1 MQDMILE
8 LIENKKYH
16 AVSDMLKEQTAPD
29 VAALLDEIPDVYLST
44 IYRLLPKELAADVFV
59 EMDGDQ
65 QEMLIHRFT
74 DNELREMLDELYLDD
89 AVDIIEEMPATVVK
103 RILRNTDP
111 QTRVMINQLL
121 KYPKDSAGSLMTI
134 EYVSLKKD
142 MTVEDAFT
150 RIRRTGVD
158 KETIYTCYVTD
169 DNRRL
174 DGIITVRALLLANS
188 TDLIE
193 DIMEDHPISVETSAD
208 REDVVKMFDK
218 YDFLA
223 LPVVD
228 HENRLV
234 GIITVD
240 DAMDVMQEEA
250 DEDFAK
256 MAAVMPSDESY
267 FKTSVFNHA
276 KNRITWLL
284 VLMLTGIITGAI
296 ITGYE
301 EAFQAYPM
309 LVAFIPMLMG
319 TGGNAGAQ
327 TSTLTIRGMAT
338 DEISLKDYFR
348 IVFKEARVALIV
360 GTGLA
365 IVNFVRV
372 YLTYQNWLFGLVTGI
387 SLIGTV
393 FFAKLLG
400 CSMPM
405 LAKKLKLDPAI
416 MASPLITTL
425 VDAGS
430 ILLYFAVATTLMNI

>member
-1 MQDMILE
+1 MQEQIIEFLE
-8 LIENKKYH
+8 QKKYH
-16 AVSDMLKEQTAPD
+16 DVSDILKELTAPD
-29 VAALLDEIPDVYLST
+29 VAALLDEIPEMFLPTV
-44 IYRLLPKELAADVFV
+44 YRLLPKELAAEVFV
-59 EMDGDQ
+59 EMDVDQ

-74 DNELREMLDELYLDD
+74 DTELRETLDELYLDD
-89 AVDIIEEMPATVVK
+89 TVDIIEEMPATVVK

-111 QTRVMINQLL
+111 QTRFMINQVL

-169 DNRRL
+169 ANRRL
-174 DGIITVRALLLANS
+174 EGIITVRTLLLANS
-188 TDLIE
+188 ADLIG
-193 DIMEDHPISVETSAD
+193 DIMEDRPISVATTTD
-208 REDVVKMFDK
+208 REEVVKMFDK

-228 HENRLV
+228 QESRLV

-256 MAAVMPSDESY
+256 MAAVTPSDESY
-267 FKTSVFNHA
+267 FKTTVFGHA
-276 KNRITWLL
+276 KNRIIWLL
-284 VLMLTGIITGAI
+284 VLMMAGIITGAI

-327 TSTLTIRGMAT
+327 SSTLTIRGMAT
-338 DEISLKDYFR
+338 DEIQLKDYLR
-348 IVFKEARVALIV
+348 VAFKEARISLIV
-360 GTGLA
+360 GAGLSV
-365 IVNFVRV
+365 INFIRV
-372 YLTYQNWLFGLVTGI
+372 YITYQNWMFGVVTGL
-387 SLIGTV
+387 SLICTI

-430 ILLYFAVATTLMNI
+430 ILLYFSIATALLKL

>member
-1 MQDMILE
+1 
-8 LIENKKYH
+8 
-16 AVSDMLKEQTAPD
+16 
-29 VAALLDEIPDVYLST
+29 
-44 IYRLLPKELAADVFV
+44 
-59 EMDGDQ
+59 
-65 QEMLIHRFT
+65 
-74 DNELREMLDELYLDD
+74 
-89 AVDIIEEMPATVVK
+89 MPATVVK

-111 QTRVMINQLL
+111 QTRFMINQVL

-169 DNRRL
+169 GNRCL
-174 DGIITVRALLLANS
+174 EGIITVRTLLLANS
-188 TDLIE
+188 ADLIG
-193 DIMEDHPISVETSAD
+193 DIMEDRPISVATTTD
-208 REDVVKMFDK
+208 REEVVKMFDK

-228 HENRLV
+228 QESRLV

-256 MAAVMPSDESY
+256 MAAVTPSDESY
-267 FKTSVFNHA
+267 FKTTVFGHA
-276 KNRITWLL
+276 RNRIIWLL
-284 VLMLTGIITGAI
+284 VLMMAGIITGAI

-327 TSTLTIRGMAT
+327 SSTLTIRGMAT
-338 DEISLKDYFR
+338 DEIQLKDYLR
-348 IVFKEARVALIV
+348 VAFKEARISLIV
-360 GTGLA
+360 GAGLSV
-365 IVNFVRV
+365 INFIRV
-372 YLTYQNWLFGLVTGI
+372 YITYQNWMFGVVTGL
-387 SLIGTV
+387 SLICTI

-430 ILLYFAVATTLMNI
+430 ILLYFSIATALLKL

>member
-1 MQDMILE
+1 MQEKILE
-8 LIENKKYH
+8 LLEQKKYH
-16 AVSDMLKEQTAPD
+16 GISELLKEQTAPD
-29 VAALLDEIPDVYLST
+29 VAALLDEIPDIYLST
-44 IYRLLPKELAADVFV
+44 VYRLLPKELAAEVFV

-74 DNELREMLDELYLDD
+74 DTELRETLDELYLDD
-89 AVDIIEEMPATVVK
+89 TVDIIEEMPATVVK

-111 QTRVMINQLL
+111 QTRVMINQIL

-134 EYVSLKKD
+134 EYVNLKKD

-169 DNRRL
+169 ANRCL
-174 DGIITVRALLLANS
+174 EGIITVRTLLLANGS
-188 TDLIE
+188 DLIG
-193 DIMEDHPISVETSAD
+193 DIMEDHPISVATSAD

-228 HENRLV
+228 HEERLV

-256 MAAVMPSDESY
+256 MAAVVPSDESY
-267 FKTSVFNHA
+267 FKTSVFGHA
-276 KNRITWLL
+276 KNRIIWLMI
-284 VLMLTGIITGAI
+284 LMLTGILTGAI

-327 TSTLTIRGMAT
+327 ASTLTIRGMAT
-338 DEISLKDYFR
+338 DEIQLKDYFR
-348 IVFKEARVALIV
+348 IAFKEARVALIV
-360 GTGLA
+360 GAGLS

-372 YLTYQNWLFGLVTGI
+372 YITYQDWLFGIVTGL

-430 ILLYFAVATTLMNI
+430 ILLYFSIATAMIKL

>member
-1 MQDMILE
+1 MQDMILD

-29 VAALLDEIPDVYLST
+29 VAALLTEIPDVYLST
-44 IYRLLPKELAADVFV
+44 IYRLLPKELAAEVFV

-65 QEMLIHRFT
+65 QEILIHRFT

-169 DNRRL
+169 ENRRL
-174 DGIITVRALLLANS
+174 EGIITVRALLLANS
-188 TDLIE
+188 SDRIE
-193 DIMEDHPISVETSAD
+193 EIMEDHPISVATTAD

-338 DEISLKDYFR
+338 DEITLKDYFR

-372 YLTYQNWLFGLVTGI
+372 YITYQNWLFGLVTGI

-430 ILLYFAVATTLMNI
+430 ILLYFAIATTLMHI

>member
-1 MQDMILE
+1 MQEQVVELLE
-8 LIENKKYH
+8 QKKYH
-16 AVSDMLKEQTAPD
+16 EVSDILKELTAPD
-29 VAALLDEIPDVYLST
+29 VAALLGEISEMFLPTV
-44 IYRLLPKELAADVFV
+44 YRLLPKELAAEVFV
-59 EMDGDQ
+59 EMDVDQ

-74 DNELREMLDELYLDD
+74 DTELRETLDELYLDD
-89 AVDIIEEMPATVVK
+89 TVDIIEEMPATVVK

-111 QTRVMINQLL
+111 QTRFMINQVL

-169 DNRRL
+169 GNRRL
-174 DGIITVRALLLANS
+174 EGIITVRTLLLANG
-188 TDLIE
+188 TDLIG
-193 DIMEDHPISVETSAD
+193 DIMEDRPISVATTAD
-208 REDVVKMFDK
+208 REEVVKMFDK

-228 HENRLV
+228 QESRLV

-256 MAAVMPSDESY
+256 MAAVTPSDESY
-267 FKTSVFNHA
+267 FKTTVFGHA
-276 KNRITWLL
+276 KNRIIWLL
-284 VLMLTGIITGAI
+284 VLMMAGIITGAI

-327 TSTLTIRGMAT
+327 SSTLTIRGMAT
-338 DEISLKDYFR
+338 DEIQLKDYIR
-348 IVFKEARVALIV
+348 VAFKEARISLIV
-360 GTGLA
+360 GTGLS
-365 IVNFVRV
+365 IINFIRV
-372 YLTYQNWLFGLVTGI
+372 YLTYHNWMFGVVTGL
-387 SLIGTV
+387 SLICTI

-430 ILLYFAVATTLMNI
+430 ILLYFSIATVLLKL

>member
-1 MQDMILE
+1 MQEKILE
-8 LIENKKYH
+8 LLEQKKYH
-16 AVSDMLKEQTAPD
+16 DISDLLKEQTAPD
-29 VAALLDEIPDVYLST
+29 VAALLDEISDVYLST
-44 IYRLLPKELAADVFV
+44 VYRLLPKELAAEVFV

-74 DNELREMLDELYLDD
+74 DTELRETLDELYLDD
-89 AVDIIEEMPATVVK
+89 TVDIIEEMPATVVK

-111 QTRVMINQLL
+111 QTRVMINQIL

-169 DNRRL
+169 GNRRL
-174 DGIITVRALLLANS
+174 EGIITVRTLLLANS
-188 TDLIE
+188 SDLIG
-193 DIMEDHPISVETSAD
+193 DIMEDHPISVTTTAD

-228 HENRLV
+228 HEERLV

-256 MAAVMPSDESY
+256 MAAVTPSDESY
-267 FKTSVFNHA
+267 FKTTVFGHA
-276 KNRITWLL
+276 KNRIIWLL
-284 VLMLTGIITGAI
+284 VLMLAGILTGAI

-327 TSTLTIRGMAT
+327 SSTLAIRGMAT
-338 DEISLKDYFR
+338 DEIQLKDYFK
-348 IVFKEARVALIV
+348 VAFKEARVSLIV
-360 GTGLA
+360 GLGLS

-372 YLTYQNWLFGLVTGI
+372 YITYQDWLFGIVTGI

-405 LAKKLKLDPAI
+405 LAKKLRLDPAI

-430 ILLYFAVATTLMNI
+430 ILLYFSIATAMLKL

>member
-1 MQDMILE
+1 MQDIVLE

-16 AVSDMLKEQTAPD
+16 AISDMLKEQTAPD

-44 IYRLLPKELAADVFV
+44 IYRLLPKELAAEVFV

-169 DNRRL
+169 ENRRL
-174 DGIITVRALLLANS
+174 DGIVTVRALLLANG

-193 DIMEDHPISVETSAD
+193 EIMEDHPISVATSAD

-338 DEISLKDYFR
+338 DEITLKDYFR

>member
-1 MQDMILE
+1 MQDVILE

-16 AVSDMLKEQTAPD
+16 AISDMLKEQTAPD

-44 IYRLLPKELAADVFV
+44 IYRLLPKELAAEVFV

-169 DNRRL
+169 ENRRL
-174 DGIITVRALLLANS
+174 DGIVTVRALLLANG

-193 DIMEDHPISVETSAD
+193 EIMEDHPISVATSAD

-228 HENRLV
+228 QENRLV

-284 VLMLTGIITGAI
+284 VLMMTGIITGAI

-338 DEISLKDYFR
+338 DEITLKDYFR

>member
-1 MQDMILE
+1 MQEQIIEFLE
-8 LIENKKYH
+8 QKKYH
-16 AVSDMLKEQTAPD
+16 DVSDILKELTAPD
-29 VAALLDEIPDVYLST
+29 VAALLDEIPEMFLPTV
-44 IYRLLPKELAADVFV
+44 YRLLPKELAAEVFV
-59 EMDGDQ
+59 EMDVDQ

-74 DNELREMLDELYLDD
+74 DTELRETLDELYLDD
-89 AVDIIEEMPATVVK
+89 TVDIIEEMPATVVK

-111 QTRVMINQLL
+111 QTRFMINQVL

-169 DNRRL
+169 GNRRL
-174 DGIITVRALLLANS
+174 EGIITVRTLLLANS
-188 TDLIE
+188 TDLIG
-193 DIMEDHPISVETSAD
+193 DIMEDRPISVATTTD
-208 REDVVKMFDK
+208 REEVVKMFDK

-228 HENRLV
+228 QESRLV

-256 MAAVMPSDESY
+256 MAAVTPSDESY
-267 FKTSVFNHA
+267 FKTTVFGHA
-276 KNRITWLL
+276 KNRIIWLL
-284 VLMLTGIITGAI
+284 VLMMAGIITGAI

-327 TSTLTIRGMAT
+327 SSTLTIRGMAT
-338 DEISLKDYFR
+338 DEIQLKDYLR
-348 IVFKEARVALIV
+348 VAFKEARISLIV
-360 GTGLA
+360 GAGLS
-365 IVNFVRV
+365 IINFIRV
-372 YLTYQNWLFGLVTGI
+372 YITYQNWMFGVVTGL
-387 SLIGTV
+387 SLICTI

-430 ILLYFAVATTLMNI
+430 ILLYFSIATALLKL

>member
-1 MQDMILE
+1 MQEQIIEFLE
-8 LIENKKYH
+8 QKKYH
-16 AVSDMLKEQTAPD
+16 DVSDILKELTAPD
-29 VAALLDEIPDVYLST
+29 VAALLDEIPEMFLPTV
-44 IYRLLPKELAADVFV
+44 YRLLPKELAAEVFV
-59 EMDGDQ
+59 EMDVDQ

-74 DNELREMLDELYLDD
+74 DTELRETLDELYLDD
-89 AVDIIEEMPATVVK
+89 TVDIIEEMPATVVK

-111 QTRVMINQLL
+111 QTRFMINQVL

-169 DNRRL
+169 ANRRL
-174 DGIITVRALLLANS
+174 EGIITVRTLLLANS
-188 TDLIE
+188 ADLIG
-193 DIMEDHPISVETSAD
+193 DIMEDRPISVATTTD
-208 REDVVKMFDK
+208 REEVVKMFDK

-228 HENRLV
+228 QESRLV

-256 MAAVMPSDESY
+256 MAAVTPSDESY
-267 FKTSVFNHA
+267 FKTTVFGHA
-276 KNRITWLL
+276 KNRIIWLL
-284 VLMLTGIITGAI
+284 VLMMAGIITGAI

-327 TSTLTIRGMAT
+327 SSTLTIRGMAT
-338 DEISLKDYFR
+338 DEIQLKDYLR
-348 IVFKEARVALIV
+348 VAFKEARISLIV
-360 GTGLA
+360 GAGLS
-365 IVNFVRV
+365 IINFIRV
-372 YLTYQNWLFGLVTGI
+372 YITYQNWMFGVVTGL
-387 SLIGTV
+387 SLICTI

-430 ILLYFAVATTLMNI
+430 ILLYFSIATALLKL

>member
-365 IVNFVRV
+365 IVNFIRV

>member
-1 MQDMILE
+1 MQEQIIEFLE
-8 LIENKKYH
+8 QKKYH
-16 AVSDMLKEQTAPD
+16 DVSDILKELTAPD
-29 VAALLDEIPDVYLST
+29 VAALLDEIPEMFLPTV
-44 IYRLLPKELAADVFV
+44 YRLLPKELAAEVFV
-59 EMDGDQ
+59 EMDVDQ

-74 DNELREMLDELYLDD
+74 DTELRETLDELYLDD
-89 AVDIIEEMPATVVK
+89 TVDIIEEMPATVVK

-111 QTRVMINQLL
+111 QTRFMINQVL

-169 DNRRL
+169 GNRRL
-174 DGIITVRALLLANS
+174 EGIITVRTLLLANS
-188 TDLIE
+188 ADLIG
-193 DIMEDHPISVETSAD
+193 DIMEDRPISVATTTD
-208 REDVVKMFDK
+208 REEVVKMFDK

-228 HENRLV
+228 QESRLV

-256 MAAVMPSDESY
+256 MAAVTPSDESY
-267 FKTSVFNHA
+267 FKTTVFGHA
-276 KNRITWLL
+276 KNRIIWLL
-284 VLMLTGIITGAI
+284 VLMMAGIITGAI

-327 TSTLTIRGMAT
+327 SSTLTIRGMAT
-338 DEISLKDYFR
+338 DEIQLKDYLR
-348 IVFKEARVALIV
+348 VAFKEARISLIV
-360 GTGLA
+360 GAGLS
-365 IVNFVRV
+365 IINFIRV
-372 YLTYQNWLFGLVTGI
+372 YITYQNWMFGVVTGL
-387 SLIGTV
+387 SLICTI

-430 ILLYFAVATTLMNI
+430 ILLYFSIATALLKL

>member
-16 AVSDMLKEQTAPD
+16 AVSDLLKEQTAPD

-44 IYRLLPKELAADVFV
+44 IYRLLPKELAAEVFV

-65 QEMLIHRFT
+65 QEILIHRFT

-134 EYVSLKKD
+134 EYVNLKKN

-174 DGIITVRALLLANS
+174 EGIITVRALLLANS
-188 TDLIE
+188 TDRIE
-193 DIMEDHPISVETSAD
+193 EIMEDHPISVATSAD

-256 MAAVMPSDESY
+256 MAAVMPSDETY

-284 VLMLTGIITGAI
+284 ILMLTGIITGAI

-338 DEISLKDYFR
+338 DEITLKDYFR

-372 YLTYQNWLFGLVTGI
+372 YITYQNWLFGLVTGI

-430 ILLYFAVATTLMNI
+430 ILLYFAIATTLMKI

>member
-1 MQDMILE
+1 MHDMILE

-188 TDLIE
+188 TDLIG

>member
-1 MQDMILE
+1 MHEQVVELLE
-8 LIENKKYH
+8 QKKYH
-16 AVSDMLKEQTAPD
+16 EVSDILKELTAPD
-29 VAALLDEIPDVYLST
+29 VAALLDEIPDMFLPTV
-44 IYRLLPKELAADVFV
+44 YRLLPKELAAEVFV
-59 EMDGDQ
+59 EMDVDQ

-74 DNELREMLDELYLDD
+74 DTELRETLDELYLDD
-89 AVDIIEEMPATVVK
+89 TVDIIEEMPATVVK

-111 QTRVMINQLL
+111 QTRFMINQVL

-169 DNRRL
+169 GNRRL
-174 DGIITVRALLLANS
+174 EGIITVRTLLLANS
-188 TDLIE
+188 TDLIG
-193 DIMEDHPISVETSAD
+193 DIMEDRPISVATTAD
-208 REDVVKMFDK
+208 REEVVKLFDK

-228 HENRLV
+228 QENRLV

-256 MAAVMPSDESY
+256 MAAVTPSDESY
-267 FKTSVFNHA
+267 FKTTVFGHA
-276 KNRITWLL
+276 KNRIIWLL
-284 VLMLTGIITGAI
+284 VLMLAGIITGAI

-327 TSTLTIRGMAT
+327 SSTLTIRGMAT
-338 DEISLKDYFR
+338 DEIQLKDYVR
-348 IVFKEARVALIV
+348 VAFKEARISLIV
-360 GTGLA
+360 GTGLS
-365 IVNFVRV
+365 IINFIRV
-372 YLTYQNWLFGLVTGI
+372 YITYQNWMFGVVTGL
-387 SLIGTV
+387 SLICTI

-430 ILLYFAVATTLMNI
+430 ILVYFSIATALLKL

>member
-1 MQDMILE
+1 MQDIILE

-16 AVSDMLKEQTAPD
+16 AISDMLKEQTAPD

-44 IYRLLPKELAADVFV
+44 IYRLLPKELAAEVFV

-169 DNRRL
+169 ENRRL
-174 DGIITVRALLLANS
+174 DGIVTVRALLLANG
-188 TDLIE
+188 TDRIE
-193 DIMEDHPISVETSAD
+193 EIMEDHPISVATSAD

-338 DEISLKDYFR
+338 DEITLKDYFR

>member
-44 IYRLLPKELAADVFV
+44 IYRLLPKELAAEVFV

-74 DNELREMLDELYLDD
+74 DSELREMLDELYLDD

>member
-1 MQDMILE
+1 MQDMILD
-8 LIENKKYH
+8 LLENKKYH

-44 IYRLLPKELAADVFV
+44 IYRLLPKELAAEVFV

-65 QEMLIHRFT
+65 QEILIHRFT

-169 DNRRL
+169 ENRRL
-174 DGIITVRALLLANS
+174 EGIITVRALLLANS
-188 TDLIE
+188 TDRIE
-193 DIMEDHPISVETSAD
+193 EIMEDHPISVATSAD

-284 VLMLTGIITGAI
+284 ILMLTGIITGAI

-338 DEISLKDYFR
+338 DEITLKDYFR

-365 IVNFVRV
+365 VVNFVRV
-372 YLTYQNWLFGLVTGI
+372 YITYQNWLFGLVTGI

-430 ILLYFAVATTLMNI
+430 ILLYFAIATSLMHI

>member
-1 MQDMILE
+1 MQDIILE

-16 AVSDMLKEQTAPD
+16 AISDMLKEQTAPD

-44 IYRLLPKELAADVFV
+44 IYRLLPKELAAEVFV

-169 DNRRL
+169 ENRRL
-174 DGIITVRALLLANS
+174 DGIVTVRALLLANG

-193 DIMEDHPISVETSAD
+193 EIMEDHPISVATSAD

-296 ITGYE
+296 IAGDE

-338 DEISLKDYFR
+338 DEITLKDYFR

>member
-1 MQDMILE
+1 MKDIILD
-8 LIENKKYH
+8 LIGNKKYH
-16 AVSDMLKEQTAPD
+16 AIADMLKEQTAPD

-44 IYRLLPKELAADVFV
+44 IYRLLPKELAAEVFV

-65 QEMLIHRFT
+65 QELLIHRFT
-74 DNELREMLDELYLDD
+74 DSELREMLDELYLDD

-111 QTRVMINQLL
+111 ETRVMINQLL

-169 DNRRL
+169 ENRRL
-174 DGIITVRALLLANS
+174 DGIITVRSLLLANA
-188 TDLIE
+188 TDRIE
-193 DIMEDHPISVETSAD
+193 EIMEDHPISVATSAD

-284 VLMLTGIITGAI
+284 ILMLTGIITGAI

-338 DEISLKDYFR
+338 DEITLKDYFR

-372 YLTYQNWLFGLVTGI
+372 YITYQNWLFGLVTGI

>member
-1 MQDMILE
+1 MHEQVVELLE
-8 LIENKKYH
+8 QKKYH
-16 AVSDMLKEQTAPD
+16 EVSDILKELTAPD
-29 VAALLDEIPDVYLST
+29 VAALLDEIPDMFLPTV
-44 IYRLLPKELAADVFV
+44 YRLLPKELAAEVFV
-59 EMDGDQ
+59 EMDVDQ

-74 DNELREMLDELYLDD
+74 DTELRETLDELYLDD
-89 AVDIIEEMPATVVK
+89 TVDIIEEMPATVVK

-111 QTRVMINQLL
+111 QTRFMINQVL

-169 DNRRL
+169 GNRRL
-174 DGIITVRALLLANS
+174 EGIITVRTLLLANS
-188 TDLIE
+188 TDLIG
-193 DIMEDHPISVETSAD
+193 DIMEDRPISVATTAD
-208 REDVVKMFDK
+208 REEVVKLFDK

-228 HENRLV
+228 QESRLV

-256 MAAVMPSDESY
+256 MAAVTPSDESY
-267 FKTSVFNHA
+267 FKTTVFGHA
-276 KNRITWLL
+276 KNRIIWLL
-284 VLMLTGIITGAI
+284 VLMLAGIITGAI

-327 TSTLTIRGMAT
+327 SSTLTIRGMAT
-338 DEISLKDYFR
+338 DEIQLKDYVR
-348 IVFKEARVALIV
+348 VAFKEARISLIV
-360 GTGLA
+360 GTGLS
-365 IVNFVRV
+365 IINFIRV
-372 YLTYQNWLFGLVTGI
+372 YITYQNWMFGVVTGL
-387 SLIGTV
+387 SLICTI

-430 ILLYFAVATTLMNI
+430 ILLYFSIATALLKL

>member
-1 MQDMILE
+1 MQEQIIEFLE
-8 LIENKKYH
+8 QKKYH
-16 AVSDMLKEQTAPD
+16 DVSDILKELTAPD
-29 VAALLDEIPDVYLST
+29 VAALLDEIPDMFLPTV
-44 IYRLLPKELAADVFV
+44 YRLLPKELAAEVFV
-59 EMDGDQ
+59 EMDVDQ

-74 DNELREMLDELYLDD
+74 DTELRETLDELYLDD
-89 AVDIIEEMPATVVK
+89 TVDIIEEMPATVVK

-111 QTRVMINQLL
+111 QTRFMINQVL

-169 DNRRL
+169 GNRRL
-174 DGIITVRALLLANS
+174 EGIITVRTLLLANS
-188 TDLIE
+188 TDLIG
-193 DIMEDHPISVETSAD
+193 DIMEDRPISVATTTD
-208 REDVVKMFDK
+208 REEVVKMFDK

-228 HENRLV
+228 QESRLV

-256 MAAVMPSDESY
+256 MAAVTPSDESY
-267 FKTSVFNHA
+267 FKTTVFGHA
-276 KNRITWLL
+276 KNRIIWLL
-284 VLMLTGIITGAI
+284 VLMMAGIITGAI

-327 TSTLTIRGMAT
+327 SSTLTIRGMAT
-338 DEISLKDYFR
+338 DEIQLKDYLR
-348 IVFKEARVALIV
+348 VAFKEARISLIV
-360 GTGLA
+360 GAGLS
-365 IVNFVRV
+365 IINFIRV
-372 YLTYQNWLFGLVTGI
+372 YITYQNWMFGVVTGL
-387 SLIGTV
+387 SLICTI

-430 ILLYFAVATTLMNI
+430 ILLYFSIATALLKL

>member
-1 MQDMILE
+1 MQDIILE

-16 AVSDMLKEQTAPD
+16 AISDMLKEQTAPD

-44 IYRLLPKELAADVFV
+44 IYRLLPKELAAEVFV

-169 DNRRL
+169 ENRRL
-174 DGIITVRALLLANS
+174 DGIVTVRALLLANG

-193 DIMEDHPISVETSAD
+193 EIMEDHPISVATSAD

-338 DEISLKDYFR
+338 DEITLKDYFR

>member
-1 MQDMILE
+1 MQDIVLE

-16 AVSDMLKEQTAPD
+16 AISDMLKEQTAPD

-44 IYRLLPKELAADVFV
+44 IYRLLPKELAAEVFV

-74 DNELREMLDELYLDD
+74 DNELRDMLDELYLDD

-169 DNRRL
+169 ENRRL
-174 DGIITVRALLLANS
+174 DGIVTVRALLLANG

-193 DIMEDHPISVETSAD
+193 EIMEDHPISVATSAD

-338 DEISLKDYFR
+338 DEITLKDYFR

>member
-1 MQDMILE
+1 MHEQVVELLE
-8 LIENKKYH
+8 QKKYH
-16 AVSDMLKEQTAPD
+16 EVSDILKELTAPD
-29 VAALLDEIPDVYLST
+29 VATLLDEIPDMFLPTV
-44 IYRLLPKELAADVFV
+44 YRLLPKELAAEVFV
-59 EMDGDQ
+59 EMDVDQ

-74 DNELREMLDELYLDD
+74 DTELREMLDELYLDD
-89 AVDIIEEMPATVVK
+89 TVDIIEEMPATVVK

-111 QTRVMINQLL
+111 QTRFMINQVL

-169 DNRRL
+169 GNRRL
-174 DGIITVRALLLANS
+174 EGIITVRTLLLANS
-188 TDLIE
+188 TDLIG
-193 DIMEDHPISVETSAD
+193 DIMEDRPISVATTAD
-208 REDVVKMFDK
+208 REEVVKLFDK

-228 HENRLV
+228 QESRLV

-256 MAAVMPSDESY
+256 MAAVTPSDESY
-267 FKTSVFNHA
+267 FKTTVFGHA
-276 KNRITWLL
+276 KNRIIWLL
-284 VLMLTGIITGAI
+284 VLMLAGIITGAI

-327 TSTLTIRGMAT
+327 SSTLTIRGMAT
-338 DEISLKDYFR
+338 DEIQLKDYVR
-348 IVFKEARVALIV
+348 VAFKEARISLIV
-360 GTGLA
+360 GTGLS
-365 IVNFVRV
+365 IINFIRV
-372 YLTYQNWLFGLVTGI
+372 YITYQNWMFGVVTGL
-387 SLIGTV
+387 SLICTI

-430 ILLYFAVATTLMNI
+430 ILVYFSIATALLKL

>member
-16 AVSDMLKEQTAPD
+16 ALSDMLKEQTAPD

-188 TDLIE
+188 TDLIG

-240 DAMDVMQEEA
+240 DAMDVMQEET

>member
-348 IVFKEARVALIV
+348 IVFKETRVALIV

>member
-1 MQDMILE
+1 MQDKILE

-16 AVSDMLKEQTAPD
+16 AVSDILKEQTAPD

-188 TDLIE
+188 TDLIG

>member
-387 SLIGTV
+387 SLVGTV

>member
-1 MQDMILE
+1 MQEKILE
-8 LIENKKYH
+8 LLEEKKFL
-16 AVSDMLKEQTAPD
+16 AVSEMLKELSAPD
-29 VAALLDEIPDVYLST
+29 VAVLLQEAPNEHLPIV
-44 IYRLLPKELAADVFV
+44 YRLLPKELAAEVFV
-59 EMDGDQ
+59 EMDDDQ
-65 QEMLIHRFT
+65 QELLIHSFNDR
-74 DNELREMLDELYLDD
+74 ELRETLSELYLDD
-89 AVDIIEEMPATVVK
+89 MVDIIEEMPATVVK
-103 RILRNTDP
+103 RILRNTDAE
-111 QTRVMINQLL
+111 TRVMINQIL

-142 MTVEDAFT
+142 MTVQAAFD
-150 RIRRTGVD
+150 RIRKTGVD

-169 DNRRL
+169 RNRKL
-174 DGIITVRALLLANS
+174 EGIVTVRTLLLAKYE
-188 TDLIE
+188 DRIG
-193 DIMEDHPISVETSAD
+193 DIMEDHPISVSTH
-208 REDVVKMFDK
+208 EDKEEVVKMFDK

-228 HENRLV
+228 QEKRLV

-240 DAMDVMQEEA
+240 DAIDVMQEEN

-256 MAAVMPSDESY
+256 MAAVTPSEDSY
-267 FKTSVFNHA
+267 FKTTVFGHA
-276 KNRITWLL
+276 KNRIIWLFI
-284 VLMLTGIITGAI
+284 LMVAGIFTGAI
-296 ITGYE
+296 ISGYE

-327 TSTLTIRGMAT
+327 ASTLAIRGMAT
-338 DEISLKDYFR
+338 DEISLKDYFKV
-348 IVFKEARVALIV
+348 VFKEARVALLV
-360 GTGLA
+360 GLALSVINFIRVYITYNDFTFGIITGL
-365 IVNFVRV
+365 
-372 YLTYQNWLFGLVTGI
+372 
-387 SLIGTV
+387 SLICTI

-430 ILLYFAVATTLMNI
+430 ILLYFSIATAMMKI